1 MTVADAVPT
10 AVRGAEGIP
19 FPTRRPDGS
28 DDVTAGSCVC

>member
-1 MTVADAVPT
+1 MKVSEAVPT

-28 DDVTAGSCVC
+28 DA